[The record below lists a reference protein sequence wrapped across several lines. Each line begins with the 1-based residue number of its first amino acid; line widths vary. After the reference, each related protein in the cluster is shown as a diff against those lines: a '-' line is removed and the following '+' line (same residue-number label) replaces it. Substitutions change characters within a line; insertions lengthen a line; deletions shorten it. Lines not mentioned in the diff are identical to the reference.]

1 MLATLVNILGGGG
14 GPCPPTPPPTATPP
28 PPTSA
33 IDTLG
38 EEIDTLY
45 KGFWKM
51 YSESLAY
58 SGDEKAEKGGNGIW
72 GLGSSDL
79 QEM

>member
-1 MLATLVNILGGGG
+1 
-14 GPCPPTPPPTATPP
+14 
-28 PPTSA
+28 
-33 IDTLG
+33 
-38 EEIDTLY
+38 LY
-45 KGFWKM
+45 KGFWNM